1 MVDFTKQLA
10 ELWKSVDTE
19 EKKTYQ
25 DAAAQA
31 KFKYQEDV
39 CKMTHELFLHTLG
52 STLEATPYR
61 FFCTRRSR
69 PGSCEHLVASP
80 KRLSAPKYISS

>member
-31 KFKYQEDV
+31 KTKYQEDV
-39 CKMTHELFLHTLG
+39 
-52 STLEATPYR
+52 S
-61 FFCTRRSR
+61 
-69 PGSCEHLVASP
+69 
-80 KRLSAPKYISS
+80 